1 MFFKQQSS
9 MEASFPGLSGWV
21 WRCRHT
27 VDSVVER
34 GRSQVDASF
43 PKERVMI
50 FLSIIAGAVTGIVL
64 GLFGSG
70 GSIVTVPALM
80 YLLHFGAK
88 SSIAMGL
95 GIVAVTAA
103 ISSLDNWRR
112 GNVNLKT
119 ALLFASFG
127 VFGTYGGT
135 KLGIHAPVVLQL
147 GLFALVMYTSA
158 LRMLKARSAGVSPVA
173 LPQGSSIVHSL
184 PPNLLRVGGAGIVV
198 GVLTGMVGVGGGF
211 LIVPALVLLA
221 DIPMKQAVGT
231 SLAIVTVNA
240 ATGFVGYLGHVP
252 INFPI
257 MAVFTVVAVAS
268 SFAGTHIAHRL
279 SHEKLKRGFAI
290 FLLVVATYI
299 MVKEIIKIV

>member
-1 MFFKQQSS
+1 
-9 MEASFPGLSGWV
+9 
-21 WRCRHT
+21 
-27 VDSVVER
+27 
-34 GRSQVDASF
+34 
-43 PKERVMI
+43 MI
-50 FLSIIAGAVTGIVL
+50 FSSLFAGAATGIVL

-112 GNVNLKT
+112 GNVNPKT

-135 KLGIHAPVVLQL
+135 KLGIHAPVIVQL

-158 LRMLKARSAGVSPVA
+158 LRMLKARPAAVSAGT
-173 LPQGSSIVHSL
+173 LPQQ
-184 PPNLLRVGGAGIVV
+184 PNAARRLSPDLLRVGGAGIVV

-221 DIPMKQAVGT
+221 GIPMKQAVGT
-231 SLAIVTVNA
+231 SLAIVAVNA
-240 ATGFVGYLGHVP
+240 TTGFAGYWGHVP
-252 INFPI
+252 IDFPV
-257 MAVFTVVAVAS
+257 MGVFTAVAVAS
-268 SFAGTHIAHRL
+268 SFVGTRIAHRL
-279 SHEKLKRGFAI
+279 SQEKLKKGFAL

-299 MVKEIIKIV
+299 LAKEILKIV